1 MLDGVAPEPWPLAGF
16 HDLEHDVEDFRE
28 VVLEGLSRPQKQI
41 PAKYFYDAAGSR
53 LFDRIC
59 ELPEYYPTRTEIALL
74 TEYRGEIAELA
85 GPRASLIEF
94 GSGSSV
100 KVRILLD
107 ALDRPAAYLPID
119 ISRDHLVGAARRL
132 AEDYPGIAVTPIC
145 ADYTRDFALPAA
157 VAGPRQVGFFPGSTI
172 GNFTPAEAEA
182 FLRRSRALLGPDSG
196 LLIGVD
202 LVKDEALLHAAYND
216 AAGVTAAF
224 NRNLL
229 ARINRELGAAID
241 LDSFTHHAPYNAARA
256 CIEMHLV
263 SRRRQ
268 SLEIAGAAFRFEAG
282 ESIHTE
288 DSHKF
293 TVEGFQGHA
302 RNAGWHPL
310 RAWVDR
316 ERLFSVHYLAPA

>member
-1 MLDGVAPEPWPLAGF
+1 MPDSAALELGPLAGF
-16 HDLEHDVEDFRE
+16 HDLGHDVEDFRK
-28 VVLEGLSRPQKQI
+28 VVLEGLSRPQKRI

-59 ELPEYYPTRTEIALL
+59 ELAEYYPTRSEIALL
-74 TEYRGEIAELA
+74 TEHREEIAELA
-85 GPRASLIEF
+85 GPRASLVEF

-107 ALDRPAAYLPID
+107 ALDSPAAYLPID
-119 ISRDHLVGAARRL
+119 ISRDHLFGAARSL
-132 AEDYPGIAVTPIC
+132 AADYPGLAVTPIC
-145 ADYTRDFALPAA
+145 ADYARDFMLPGE
-157 VAGPRQVGFFPGSTI
+157 VTRPRRIGFFPGSTI

-182 FLRRSRALLGPDSG
+182 FLRRGRALLGPDSG

-202 LVKDEALLHAAYND
+202 LVKDPAILHAAYND
-216 AAGVTAAF
+216 AEGVTAAF

-229 ARINRELGAAID
+229 TRINSELGAAID
-241 LDSFTHHAPYNAARA
+241 PATFDHQAPYNGERA

-263 SRRRQ
+263 SRRQ
-268 SLEIAGAAFRFEAG
+268 QALEIAGKAFRFAAG

-293 TVEGFQGHA
+293 TVAGFQGLA
-302 RNAGWHPL
+302 RKAGWIPIQ
-310 RAWVDR
+310 AWVDR
-316 ERLFSVHYLAPA
+316 EELFSIHYLVPA

>member
-1 MLDGVAPEPWPLAGF
+1 MPDSAALELGPLAGF
-16 HDLEHDVEDFRE
+16 HDLGHDVEDFRQ
-28 VVLEGLSRPQKQI
+28 VVLEGLSRPRKRI

-53 LFDRIC
+53 LFDQIC

-74 TEYRGEIAELA
+74 TESREAIAGLA
-85 GPRASLIEF
+85 GPRASLLEF

-119 ISRDHLVGAARRL
+119 ISRDHLLGAARSL
-132 AEDYPGIAVTPIC
+132 AADYPGLAVTPVC
-145 ADYTRDFALPAA
+145 ADYARGFALPKG
-157 VAGPRQVGFFPGSTI
+157 VERPRQIGFFPGSTI

-182 FLRRSRALLGPDSG
+182 FLRRGLMLLGPDSG

-202 LVKDEALLHAAYND
+202 LVKEPAILHAAYND

-241 LDSFTHHAPYNAARA
+241 PAAFDHHAPYNARRA

-263 SRRRQ
+263 SRRQ
-268 SLEIAGAAFRFEAG
+268 QTLEIAGTAFGFAEG

-293 TVEGFQGHA
+293 TLEGFQGLA
-302 RNAGWHPL
+302 RKAGWNPVH
-310 RAWVDR
+310 AWVDR
-316 ERLFSVHYLAPA
+316 DQLFSIHYLRPG

>member
-1 MLDGVAPEPWPLAGF
+1 MPDSAALELGPLAGF
-16 HDLEHDVEDFRE
+16 HDLGHDVEDFRK
-28 VVLEGLSRPQKQI
+28 VVLEGLSRPQRQI

-53 LFDRIC
+53 LFDQIC

-74 TEYRGEIAELA
+74 KEYSEEIAELA
-85 GPRASLIEF
+85 GPHVSLVEF

-119 ISRDHLVGAARRL
+119 ISRDHLFGAARSL
-132 AEDYPGIAVTPIC
+132 AADYPGVAVTPIC
-145 ADYTRDFALPAA
+145 ADYARTFVLPRS
-157 VAGPRQVGFFPGSTI
+157 VKRPRQVGFFPGSTI
-172 GNFTPAEAEA
+172 GNFTPAEAET
-182 FLRRSRALLGPDSG
+182 FLRRGLALLGPDSG

-202 LVKDEALLHAAYND
+202 LVKDEAVLHAAYND

-224 NRNLL
+224 NCNLL

-241 LDSFTHHAPYNAARA
+241 LAAFAHHAPYNAQRA
-256 CIEMHLV
+256 CIEMHLI
-263 SRRRQ
+263 SRRQ
-268 SLEIAGAAFRFEAG
+268 QTLDIAGATFRFAAG

-293 TVEGFQGHA
+293 TVAGFQDHA
-302 RNAGWHPL
+302 RNAGWNPGH
-310 RAWVDR
+310 AWVDR
-316 ERLFSVHYLAPA
+316 DELFSLHYLVPA

>member
-1 MLDGVAPEPWPLAGF
+1 MPDSATLELGPLAGF
-16 HDLEHDVEDFRE
+16 HDLGHDIEDFRK
-28 VVLEGLSRPQKQI
+28 VVLEGLSRERKQI

-59 ELPEYYPTRTEIALL
+59 KLAEYYPTRTEIALL
-74 TEYRGEIAELA
+74 TEHSKEIAELA
-85 GPRASLIEF
+85 GPQASLIEF

-119 ISRDHLVGAARRL
+119 ISRDHLIGASRKL
-132 AEDYPGIAVTPIC
+132 AADYPGIAVMPIC
-145 ADYTRDFALPAA
+145 ADYTRDFVLP
-157 VAGPRQVGFFPGSTI
+157 GGTTRPRRFGFFPGSTI

-182 FLRRSRALLGPDSG
+182 FLRRSRALLGSDGG

-202 LVKDEALLHAAYND
+202 LVKDEAILHAAYND
-216 AAGVTAAF
+216 AEGVTAAF

-229 ARINRELGAAID
+229 VRINRELGAAID
-241 LDSFTHHAPYNAARA
+241 PAAFAHQAPYNAERA
-256 CIEMHLV
+256 CIEMHLI
-263 SRRRQ
+263 SRRPQ
-268 SLEIAGAAFRFEAG
+268 TLEIGGASIRFEAG

-302 RNAGWHPL
+302 RNAGWDPV

-316 ERLFSVHYLAPA
+316 DELFSVHYLAPN